1 MSSIRKIVSFYRLQA
16 QMLWTWR
23 GGWGD
28 LLKRGLISVIIGG
41 LALVLTIA
49 IMPGITLT
57 KPLSIVAAIIVI
69 GILNALIRPVILGL
83 VAPISIVLV
92 GIVTIVFQV
101 LMIGILGPLVPGI
114 TLTGATAFDRLVTA
128 FIGSFVFAAFYTILS
143 AVVSLDPERSYYATL
158 VRQLVARQSDV
169 IKSDVPGV
177 VIIQID
183 GLSHPVMRNQI
194 RAGRAPVMSRWLRS
208 EGYRLSRWE
217 AMLPSQTSASQAGIL
232 HGNNDGIPAF
242 RWYEKQA
249 GRLLV
254 SNHPKDAAEIVRRA
268 SNGEGL
274 LSNGGASVGNLV
286 TGDASRSFMTMASLA
301 DGTRGIGSSR
311 DFFGFFVSP
320 FNYLTIIIRT
330 IGEAIKEM
338 YQSRRQI
345 RAGVEPRMHR
355 GMPYPFVR
363 AATNV
368 VLRGLQS
375 SLIMQEMYRG
385 TPVIYSD
392 YTDYDEI
399 AHHSGPERPEA
410 LDALDGVDGALGAL
424 KRASLSAP
432 RPYRFVVVSDHGQS
446 LGATFLQRYGVTLQD
461 VVKSLMGGDASV
473 AAATDTAEQYG
484 QINTFVSEYTRGE
497 GVTPSIARRALK
509 SRTKDGVVDLG
520 VKEEGA
526 EVSTLTAS
534 ATAGDG
540 EATAVEAEGE
550 APPDL
555 VVCASGNLGLI
566 YFTVEKTRLTLEG
579 ISAHYPGLVEALS
592 NHPGVGLL
600 MVRSEAQ
607 GAMAIGKD
615 GIRFLDQDRVEGV
628 DPTVKY
634 GEYAV
639 GSLLRLDQMAN
650 VSDIV
655 AISLIDPDTEEVAAF
670 EELIGSHGGLGG
682 WQTKGLILHP
692 GDWQMETE
700 PLMGAPAVYRQLRTW
715 IETTGHQLGSP
726 PAGDATPIAT
736 AAATEAGANAAA

>member
-1 MSSIRKIVSFYRLQA
+1 MTTISKIIGFYKLQA

-28 LLKRGLISVIIGG
+28 LLKRGVVSIVIGG
-41 LALVLTIA
+41 LALILTIA
-49 IMPGITLT
+49 IMPGITIT
-57 KPLSIVAAIIVI
+57 KPISIIAAVIVI
-69 GILNALIRPVILGL
+69 GLLNTLVRPVILGL
-83 VAPISIVLV
+83 VAPISIILV
-92 GIVTIVFQV
+92 AIVTIVFQV
-101 LMIGILGPLVPGI
+101 LLIGILGPLVPGI

-128 FIGSFVFAAFYTILS
+128 FIASFVFATFNTIFS
-143 AVVSLDPERSYYATL
+143 SIVALDPERSFYGTL

-169 IKSDVPGV
+169 IKTDVPGV

-194 RAGRAPVMSRWLRS
+194 RAGRAPVMSHWLRA

-242 RWYEKQA
+242 RWYEKKD

-301 DGTRGIGSSR
+301 DGTKGIGSSR

-320 FNYLTIIIRT
+320 YNYLSIIIRT
-330 IGEAIKEM
+330 FGEAIKEM
-338 YQSRRQI
+338 FQSRRQI

-392 YTDYDEI
+392 FTDYDEI
-399 AHHSGPERPEA
+399 SHHSGPERPES
-410 LDALDGVDGALGAL
+410 LDALDGVDAALGSL

-446 LGATFLQRYGVTLQD
+446 LGATFLQRYGITLQD

-484 QINTFVSEYTRGE
+484 QINTFVSEYTSGE
-497 GVTPSIARRALK
+497 GVTPSLARRALK

-520 VKEEGA
+520 VKEEDA
-526 EVSTLTAS
+526 NVATLA
-534 ATAGDG
+534 AVAPAGDG
-540 EATAVEAEGE
+540 EGTAVVAEGTP
-550 APPDL
+550 PPDL

-566 YFTVEKTRLTLEG
+566 YFTVDPERMSLEN
-579 ISAHYPGLVEALS
+579 IARHYPALVESLS

-600 MVRSEAQ
+600 MVRSETQ

-639 GSLLRLDQMAN
+639 GSLKRLDQMAN

-655 AISLIDPDTEEVAAF
+655 AISLLDPDTEEVAAF

-692 GDWQMETE
+692 GDWPMETE

-715 IETTGHQLGSP
+715 IETTGHKLGSP
-726 PAGDATPIAT
+726 PAGEAT
-736 AAATEAGANAAA
+736 ASTVPVPAASAPAQT

>member
-1 MSSIRKIVSFYRLQA
+1 MTSLRKVVDFYRLQA
-16 QMLWTWR
+16 HLLWTWR

-28 LLKRGLISVIIGG
+28 LLKRGAVSVVIAGI
-41 LALVLTIA
+41 ALLLTIL
-49 IMPGITLT
+49 IMPGITVT
-57 KPLSIVAAIIVI
+57 KPFSIIAAVIVI
-69 GILNALIRPVILGL
+69 ALLNTLVRPIVLGL
-83 VAPISIVLV
+83 VAPISIILV
-92 GIVTIVFQV
+92 GIVTILFQV
-101 LMIGILGPLVPGI
+101 GMIWILGPLVPGI
-114 TLTGATAFDRLVTA
+114 QVDSLLAAI
-128 FIGSFVFAAFYTILS
+128 IGSFVYATFHVVLS
-143 AVVSLDPERSYYATL
+143 SIVSLDPERSYYSTL

-169 IKSDVPGV
+169 IATDVPGV

-194 RAGRAPVMSRWLRS
+194 RAGRAPVMSRWLRT

-242 RWYEKQA
+242 RWYEKKD

-268 SNGEGL
+268 SDGEGL

-301 DGTRGIGSSR
+301 DGTKGIGSSR

-320 FNYLTIIIRT
+320 YNYLHIIIRT
-330 IGEAIKEM
+330 FGEAIKEM
-338 YQSRRQI
+338 FQSRRQI

-355 GMPYPFVR
+355 GLPYPFVR

-392 YTDYDEI
+392 FTDYDEI
-399 AHHSGPERPEA
+399 AHHSGPERPES
-410 LDALDGVDGALGAL
+410 LDALDGVDGALGLLQKA
-424 KRASLSAP
+424 ALSAP

-461 VVKSLMGGDASV
+461 VIRSLMGGGASV

-509 SRTKDGVVDLG
+509 SRTKDGAVDLG
-520 VKEEGA
+520 VKDEA
-526 EVSTLTAS
+526 ADLTAAGTDGAD
-534 ATAGDG
+534 ATA
-540 EATAVEAEGE
+540 AE

-566 YFTVEKTRLTLEG
+566 YFTIEPTRMTLEG
-579 ISAHYPGLVEALS
+579 IAATYPGLVESLS
-592 NHPGVGLL
+592 NHPGIGLL
-600 MVRSEAQ
+600 MVRSETQ
-607 GAMAIGKD
+607 GAMAIGRD
-615 GIRFLDQDRVEGV
+615 GIRFLDQDRVEGA

-650 VSDIV
+650 VSDLV

-692 GDWQMETE
+692 GDWEMESE

-715 IETTGHQLGSP
+715 IESTGHKLGSP
-726 PAGDATPIAT
+726 PAEVAGPAAPERPIPDTPAP
-736 AAATEAGANAAA
+736 A

>member
-1 MSSIRKIVSFYRLQA
+1 VSFYRLQA
-16 QMLWTWR
+16 DLLWTWR

-28 LLKRGLISVIIGG
+28 LAKRAAVSVVIAA
-41 LALVLTIA
+41 LALILTIA

-57 KPLSIVAAIIVI
+57 RPVSIVAAIIVI
-69 GILNALIRPVILGL
+69 GILNALVRPIILGL
-83 VAPISIVLV
+83 VAPVSIVLV
-92 GIVTIVFQV
+92 GIVTILFQV
-101 LMIGILGPLVPGI
+101 GMIWILGPLVPGI
-114 TLTGATAFDRLVTA
+114 QVDSFLTA
-128 FIGSFVFAAFYTILS
+128 FIGSFVFAAFHMVFS
-143 AVVSLDPERSYYATL
+143 AIVSLDPERSYYGTL

-169 IKSDVPGV
+169 IRTEAPGV

-183 GLSHPVMRNQI
+183 GLSHPVLRNQI

-242 RWYEKQA
+242 RWYEKA
-249 GRLLV
+249 EGRLLV

-301 DGTRGIGSSR
+301 DGTKGIGSSR

-320 FNYLTIIIRT
+320 FNYLHIIIRT
-330 IGEAIKEM
+330 FGEAIKEM

-345 RAGVEPRMHR
+345 RMGIEPRMHR

-399 AHHSGPERPEA
+399 AHHSGPERAEA
-410 LDALDGVDGALGAL
+410 LDALDGVDAALGAL
-424 KRASLSAP
+424 QRASLNAP

-446 LGATFLQRYGVTLQD
+446 LGATFLQRYGITLQE
-461 VVKSLMGGDASV
+461 VIKVLMGGQASV

-520 VKEEGA
+520 VKEEDA
-526 EVSTLTAS
+526 AVATLEAK
-534 ATAGDG
+534 ATPGEG
-540 EATAVEAEGE
+540 EATAVVAEGE
-550 APPDL
+550 PPPDL
-555 VVCASGNLGLI
+555 VVCASGNLALI
-566 YFTVEKTRLTLEG
+566 YFTVESDRISLEG
-579 ISAHYPGLVEALS
+579 IARHYPGLVESLS

-600 MVRSEAQ
+600 LVRSETE

-628 DPTVKY
+628 DPTAKY
-634 GEYAV
+634 GEFAV

-650 VSDIV
+650 VGDLV
-655 AISLIDPDTEEVAAF
+655 AISLLDPDTEEVAAF

-692 GDWQMETE
+692 GDWPIESE

-715 IETTGHQLGSP
+715 IETTGHRLGSP
-726 PAGDATPIAT
+726 PA
-736 AAATEAGANAAA
+736 

>member
-1 MSSIRKIVSFYRLQA
+1 MSAIAKVIAFYRLQA
-16 QMLWTWR
+16 EMLWTWR

-28 LLKRGLISVIIGG
+28 LLKRGIVSVVIAGIALI
-41 LALVLTIA
+41 LTIA
-49 IMPGITLT
+49 IMPGITIT
-57 KPLSIVAAIIVI
+57 RPVSIVAAIIVI
-69 GILNALIRPVILGL
+69 GILNALVRPIVLGL

-92 GIVTIVFQV
+92 GIVTILFQV
-101 LMIGILGPLVPGI
+101 GMIWILGPLVPGI
-114 TLTGATAFDRLVTA
+114 QVDSFLTA
-128 FIGSFVFAAFYTILS
+128 FIGSFVFATFHVVLS
-143 AVVSLDPERSYYATL
+143 SIVSLDAEQSYYGTL
-158 VRQLVARQSDV
+158 VRQLVARQADV
-169 IKSDVPGV
+169 IRTDVPGV

-194 RAGRAPVMSRWLRS
+194 RAGRAPVMSRWLRAD
-208 EGYRLSRWE
+208 GYRLSRWE

-242 RWYEKQA
+242 RWYEKED

-268 SNGEGL
+268 SDGEGL

-301 DGTRGIGSSR
+301 DGTKGIGNSR

-320 FNYLTIIIRT
+320 FNYLHIIIRT
-330 IGEAIKEM
+330 FGEAIKEM
-338 YQSRRQI
+338 VQSRRQI

-392 YTDYDEI
+392 FTDYDEI
-399 AHHSGPERPEA
+399 AHHSGPERPES
-410 LDALDGVDGALGAL
+410 LDALDGVDAALGAL
-424 KRASLSAP
+424 QRASLSAP

-446 LGATFLQRYGVTLQD
+446 LGATFRQRYGVTLQE
-461 VVKSLMGGDASV
+461 VVKSLMGGEASV

-497 GVTPSIARRALK
+497 GVTPSLARRALK
-509 SRTKDGVVDLG
+509 SRTKDGVVNLG
-520 VKEEGA
+520 VKDETA
-526 EVSTLTAS
+526 VATLS
-534 ATAGDG
+534 ATAPAGDG
-540 EATAVEAEGE
+540 ESTAVVAEGE
-550 APPDL
+550 PPPDL
-555 VVCASGNLGLI
+555 VVCASGNLALI
-566 YFTVEKTRLTLEG
+566 YFTVESERVTLEG
-579 ISAHYPGLVEALS
+579 IARHYPGLVESLS

-600 MVRSEAQ
+600 LVRSETQ

-628 DPTVKY
+628 DPTTKY
-634 GEYAV
+634 GKYAV
-639 GSLLRLDQMAN
+639 GSLMRLDQMTH
-650 VSDIV
+650 VSDLV
-655 AISLIDPDTEEVAAF
+655 AISLLDPDTEEVAAF

-715 IETTGHQLGSP
+715 IESTGHKLGSP
-726 PAGDATPIAT
+726 PAGENVSPEVGVVEPPLELGTTRA
-736 AAATEAGANAAA
+736 